1 MKIKSAEFIKSVTDI
16 TQCPNLNLPEFAFF
30 WRSNVWKSSLINMLT
45 QRKNLAKCSKI
56 PWKTKL
62 FNFFIINNE
71 RIIVDLPWYWYAKS
85 WEKER
90 KNWLDFTQEFLSTR
104 NTLKNTFLL
113 IDANIPPQKI
123 DIEMIK
129 CFMEEWINFSI
140 VFTKIDKCNQKERS
154 KNQKLFDEKIKRI
167 WLTNY
172 KKFVVDN
179 TRWKWRDELL
189 SFIENSL

>member
-1 MKIKSAEFIKSVTDI
+1 
-16 TQCPNLNLPEFAFF
+16 
-30 WRSNVWKSSLINMLT
+30 
-45 QRKNLAKCSKI
+45 
-56 PWKTKL
+56 
-62 FNFFIINNE
+62 
-71 RIIVDLPWYWYAKS
+71 
-85 WEKER
+85 
-90 KNWLDFTQEFLSTR
+90 
-104 NTLKNTFLL
+104 
-113 IDANIPPQKI
+113 
-123 DIEMIK
+123 MIK